1 MKKTYTTP
9 AMLEIHINMRGIICG
24 SYLTT
29 SADGDNLEGT
39 LFNENATT
47 DALVKSNKNIWDDQW

>member
-24 SYLTT
+24 SYLTQ
-29 SADGDNLEGT
+29 GDNNSLEGT

-47 DALVKSNKNIWDDQW
+47 DALTKSNKNIWDEQW

>member
-24 SYLTT
+24 SYLTQQ
-29 SADGDNLEGT
+29 GDNLEGT
-39 LFNENATT
+39 LFNEDATT
-47 DALVKSNKNIWDDQW
+47 DALTKSNKNIWDEQW

>member
-24 SYLTT
+24 SYLTQQ
-29 SADGDNLEGT
+29 GDNLEGT
-39 LFNENATT
+39 LFFDENATT
-47 DALVKSNKNIWDDQW
+47 DALTKSNKNIWDEQW

>member
-24 SYLTT
+24 SYLTQQ
-29 SADGDNLEGT
+29 GDNLEGT
-39 LFNENATT
+39 LFDQNATT
-47 DALVKSNKNIWDDQW
+47 DALTKSNKNIWDEQW

>member
-29 SADGDNLEGT
+29 QQDDSLKGT
-39 LFNENATT
+39 LFDSDATS
-47 DALVKSNKNIWDDQW
+47 DALTKSNKNIWDEQW